1 MRQTLKQRL
10 ASIFKALA
18 GMSAHPAFA
27 DRPSGF
33 TPLAGPLAGV
43 IDARTV
49 ARVDAAPQRPDETVC
64 AARLAALRAEI
75 AVARARR
82 ATIRRL
88 VHAPAADHLGDADE
102 ARDIAA
108 LKHFPIQRDRRI
120 ALSNCFNA
128 SSLPAKSAAWRVDA
142 LVSLQI
148 EKARAAAM
156 KGARIEV

>member
-1 MRQTLKQRL
+1 MRQVLKQRL

-43 IDARTV
+43 VDARTV
-49 ARVDAAPQRPDETVC
+49 ARIDAATQRPDETVC

-75 AVARARR
+75 AAARARR

-88 VHAPAADHLGDADE
+88 VHAPAADHLGDPGE

-108 LKHFPIQRDRRI
+108 LKRLPIQQDRKT
-120 ALSNCFNA
+120 ALSICFNA
-128 SSLPAKSAAWRVDA
+128 SSLSAKSATWRDDA
-142 LVSLQI
+142 LVSLQN
-148 EKARAAAM
+148 EKARAAAT